1 MRMTRQA
8 SSGELTGERRPAR
21 VMMTPLTAF
30 VLRHR
35 RWIVGFWL
43 LALVAGGAAAGKV
56 PQRLSTDFSLPGQ
69 PGYVAA
75 QQIMRVYGN
84 GGRAPSIL
92 AVTVPAGETARADRA
107 RSPRPSASSGPR
119 NASSGSSVTGTPAI
133 RPSSPLTA
141 GRPTRCCSRHGRR
154 ASARHWRPGRH

>member
-1 MRMTRQA
+1 MTRQA

-43 LALVAGGAAAGKV
+43 LALVAGGVAAGKV

-84 GGRAPSIL
+84 GGQRAPSIL
-92 AVTVPAGETARADRA
+92 TVTVPAGETARADQGQIA
-107 RSPRPSASSGPR
+107 AAFGKLRPP

-133 RPSSPLTA
+133 RRSSPLTA

-154 ASARHWRPGRH
+154 PSARH